1 MQLTKQSRSTSP
13 SPRSLLRPVP
23 RIGLPKTRGRTDQP
37 DQHEA
42 EERVAEKQV
51 TAKEGNA
58 KDPDLL
64 PTPDSVPDSRLRL
77 LACDP

>member
-1 MQLTKQSRSTSP
+1 
-13 SPRSLLRPVP
+13 
-23 RIGLPKTRGRTDQP
+23 LPKTRGRTDQP